1 MKKTAFYSWQ
11 SDLSNGTN
19 RTLIETALK
28 EAAKAIESDESID
41 IEPAIDR
48 DTQGAPGSP
57 DIANTI
63 FKKIEGADAFVADIS
78 IVMKSRKRISPNP
91 NVLIELGY
99 ALKTLGHEKV
109 IMVFNEAYGKKEK

>member
-11 SDLSNGTN
+11 SD
-19 RTLIETALK
+19 
-28 EAAKAIESDESID
+28 
-41 IEPAIDR
+41 
-48 DTQGAPGSP
+48 
-57 DIANTI
+57 IANAI
-63 FKKIEGADAFVADIS
+63 FKKIEGADAFVEDIS

-109 IMVFNEAYGKKEK
+109 IMVFNEAYGKKEKLPFDLKYRRLLTYNCHDSVVDRSAIKKELVSDLKTAL